1 MSLNKNEN
9 VIPLEY
15 IRKLIPLRDIPVQS
29 LQKIAHES
37 PLITFP
43 AGRLLF
49 NRGQQDNVYIYLVKG
64 RVELVGQDDAEVIEG
79 GTSAS
84 YIPLDNHQPRQC
96 TARALTDVQI
106 LRISKN
112 LIDISSYSAGDDQNG
127 VMLEEIYEDDENIR
141 NKLAYRIYNDYL
153 NGDLKLTSLPEIAL
167 RVSKSVKNENNSA
180 YDVAK
185 IIQSD
190 PVIAGQVIKVANSPL
205 YRTDT
210 IITSCPAA
218 VSRIGLLHTRDIV
231 TALAIKQLFKPKTK
245 LVTKRMNNLWKHSTH
260 VAAISSVI
268 AKMIPALNSDRALL
282 AGLIHDIGA
291 QAILSYAEQ
300 FPDLI
305 DNKQILDETILS
317 LRGQMGALVLRNWSM
332 ASDLVTVA
340 LEAEEWDRDSV
351 NGPDYCDVVMVA
363 QIHSYVGSET
373 PEGIPRLI
381 DTKAFQKLPLSR
393 SGPEKSIEILNSA
406 REQIRDMRVL
416 LT

>member
-1 MSLNKNEN
+1 MSLNQNKN
-9 VIPLEY
+9 VIPLES
-15 IRKLIPLRDIPVQS
+15 IRTFIPLRDIPVQS
-29 LQKIAHES
+29 LQKIAQES

-43 AGRLLF
+43 AGRVLF
-49 NRGQQDNVYIYLVKG
+49 NRGQQDNSYIYLVKG
-64 RVELVGQDDAEVIEG
+64 RVDLIGQDDSEVIEG
-79 GTSAS
+79 GSSAAC
-84 YIPLDNHQPRQC
+84 IPLDNHQPRQC
-96 TARALTDVQI
+96 TARAISDVQI

-112 LIDISSYSAGDDQNG
+112 LIDISSYSTDSNG
-127 VMLEEIYEDDENIR
+127 VELEEIFEDDENIK

-153 NGDLKLTSLPEIAL
+153 SGELKLASLPEIAL
-167 RVSKSVKNENNSA
+167 RVTKSIKNENNSA

-190 PVIAGQVIKVANSPL
+190 PVITGQIIKVANSPL

-210 IITSCPAA
+210 VINSCPAA

-245 LVTKRMNNLWKHSTH
+245 LVTKRMNALWKHSTH

-268 AKMIPALNSDRALL
+268 AKMIPSLNPDRALL
-282 AGLIHDIGA
+282 AGLVHDIGA

-300 FPDLI
+300 FQDLVES
-305 DNKQILDETILS
+305 KRILDETILS

-332 ASDLVTVA
+332 ASDLITVA
-340 LEAEEWDRDSV
+340 LEAEEWGRDSS

-363 QIHSYVGSET
+363 QIHSYVGT
-373 PEGIPRLI
+373 DIPAGVPRLI
-381 DTKAFQKLPLSR
+381 DTKAFHKLPLSR
-393 SGPEKSIEILNSA
+393 SGPEKSIEILNNA